1 MPNQYRQPRASGFSP
16 LFRGPISDQHLRVSD
31 AERQAVADRLAAHFA
46 EGRLD
51 HDEFDERNGRAMAA
65 TTRADL
71 AGLFDDLPDTGAP
84 AVPARPRPRRS
95 HPVLLLVLIVILA
108 ATIGHAL
115 LWIAMPL
122 LLIAFLAAA
131 IMFATGH
138 LRRPGPR
145 PDRASQP

>member
-1 MPNQYRQPRASGFSP
+1 
-16 LFRGPISDQHLRVSD
+16 
-31 AERQAVADRLAAHFA
+31 
-46 EGRLD
+46 
-51 HDEFDERNGRAMAA
+51 MAA